1 MKILLKIGKIIL
13 KYILIFITILL
24 IAFGLLGA
32 TAKIPKQAIM
42 EKMQESVSFFKES
55 AGMDEIQKR
64 REYTGLHYYA
74 DSILMNIIYCI
85 DSEKPVESVMW
96 ARYYET
102 VKADVNN
109 DFIKVV
115 EKDKEPNQQY
125 IRYWHGSMVILRPLL
140 VFFNFEQILLINKI
154 TMWILAIILLV
165 ILFKKSKTLAVAYII
180 SMVMI
185 AFPIVPMCLEY
196 TWTFY
201 IMLIASILAILIE
214 KKGDKHFLAL
224 IFITG
229 MLTCYFDFLTTEII
243 TLFVPLVLVLYIRK
257 KEGRISSFKEGFLL
271 LIKATVLWGIAY
283 IGMWLAKWLLTS
295 FIFHV
300 NVIQYVKDNA
310 MLRINGLQGLTSYQ
324 EMYLGAIFKNWH
336 NLYPI
341 NIVKRN
347 SHLIIGVVVFV
358 AIILV
363 SFDWKNIKKKWM
375 APILLIMA
383 LAPYARYLILANH
396 SYRHAF
402 FTFRNQMITVICIV
416 LIFAEC
422 LNYKMLFKEIKFSR
436 R

>member
-1 MKILLKIGKIIL
+1 
-13 KYILIFITILL
+13 
-24 IAFGLLGA
+24 
-32 TAKIPKQAIM
+32 
-42 EKMQESVSFFKES
+42 
-55 AGMDEIQKR
+55 
-64 REYTGLHYYA
+64 
-74 DSILMNIIYCI
+74 
-85 DSEKPVESVMW
+85 
-96 ARYYET
+96 
-102 VKADVNN
+102 
-109 DFIKVV
+109 
-115 EKDKEPNQQY
+115 
-125 IRYWHGSMVILRPLL
+125 
-140 VFFNFEQILLINKI
+140 
-154 TMWILAIILLV
+154 
-165 ILFKKSKTLAVAYII
+165 
-180 SMVMI
+180 MVMI

-214 KKGDKHFLAL
+214 KKGDKHFLTL

-229 MLTCYFDFLTTEII
+229 MITCYFDFLTTEII
-243 TLFVPLVLVLYIRK
+243 TLFVPLVFVLYIRK

-324 EMYLGAIFKNWH
+324 EMYWGAIFKNWH

-347 SHLIIGVVVFV
+347 SHLIIGVVVFI

-375 APILLIMA
+375 ALILLIMA
-383 LAPYARYLILANH
+383 LAPYVRYLILANH

-402 FTFRNQMITVICIV
+402 FTFRDQMITVICIV